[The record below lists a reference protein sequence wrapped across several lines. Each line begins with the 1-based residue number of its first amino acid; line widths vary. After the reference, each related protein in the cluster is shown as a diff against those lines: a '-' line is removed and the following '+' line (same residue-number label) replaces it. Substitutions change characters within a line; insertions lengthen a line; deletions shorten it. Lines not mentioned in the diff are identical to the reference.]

1 MKIPFNNFQ
10 LLHQDIRQELEDA
23 FRRVLNSGWFIL
35 GPEVE
40 SFEKAFAEFLGTSH
54 VVGVASGTDAIA
66 LALKA
71 LNIGDGDE
79 VITTS
84 MTAFPTITGIQITGA
99 VPVVVDIDP
108 TCGLIDTNLI
118 EQSITAKTK
127 AILPVHLYGQCCDM
141 NPIMTIAEKYHLS
154 VIEDCA
160 QSCGA
165 EYRNSMS
172 GTIGHIGCFS
182 FYPTKNLG
190 ALGDAGAVVTGSPEL
205 ADKLRAL
212 RNYGQISRY
221 QHQYDGINSRLDEV
235 QAALLR
241 VKLKYVAKWNAERIR
256 IASLYKT
263 NLPHN
268 ILLTEYDYG
277 KHVYHLFP
285 ILLDNRDEFIEYMKS
300 KEIAV
305 LSHYPVPV
313 HKQPAFKGVAGQ
325 LDKVELF
332 AQRVVSLPISPEL
345 DDDSIYRII
354 AETCK
359 FVNLLNI

>member
-10 LLHQDIRQELEDA
+10 LQHQPIRRELEEA
-23 FRRVLNSGWFIL
+23 FRRVLDSGWFIL

-40 SFEKAFAEFLGTSH
+40 SFEKEFAEFLGISH

-71 LNIGDGDE
+71 LNIGGGDE

-84 MTAFPTITGIQITGA
+84 MTAFPTITGIQIAGA
-99 VPVVVDIDP
+99 VPVVVDIGPAGLLDP
-108 TCGLIDTNLI
+108 CLI
-118 EQSITAKTK
+118 EPSITARTK

-141 NPIMTIAEKYHLS
+141 DPIMAIAKKYNLY

-165 EYRNSMS
+165 EYRGAAS

-190 ALGDAGAVVTGSPEL
+190 ALGDAGAVATSSNEL
-205 ADKLRAL
+205 MIKLRML
-212 RNYGQISRY
+212 RNYGQTSRY

-256 IASLYKT
+256 IASVYKN
-263 NLPHN
+263 NLPHH
-268 ILLTEYDYG
+268 ILLKEYDYG

-285 ILLDNRDEFIEYMKS
+285 VLIEQRDEFIDYMNNCG
-300 KEIAV
+300 ITV

-313 HKQPAFKGVAGQ
+313 HKQPAFKGAAGNVS
-325 LDKVELF
+325 KAEVF
-332 AQRVVSLPISPEL
+332 AHRVVSLPVSPEL
-345 DDDSIYRII
+345 DEDSLCRII
-354 AETCK
+354 TETSK
-359 FVNLLNI
+359 FVNR

>member
-10 LLHQDIRQELEDA
+10 LQHQPIRRELEEA
-23 FRRVLNSGWFIL
+23 FRRVLDSGWFIL

-40 SFEKAFAEFLGTSH
+40 SFEKEFAEFLGISH

-71 LNIGDGDE
+71 LNIGIGDE

-108 TCGLIDTNLI
+108 DCGLIDPNLI

-141 NPIMTIAEKYHLS
+141 APIMAISKKHNLY

-165 EYRNSMS
+165 EYRGSTS

-190 ALGDAGAVVTGSPEL
+190 ALGDAGAVVTSSDEIKE
-205 ADKLRAL
+205 KLKML
-212 RNYGQISRY
+212 RNYGQTSRY
-221 QHQYDGINSRLDEV
+221 HHQYDGMNSRLDEL

-241 VKLKYVAKWNAERIR
+241 VKLKYVAQWNTERIK
-256 IASLYKT
+256 IATIYKN

-268 ILLTEYDYG
+268 ILLNKYDYG
-277 KHVYHLFP
+277 RHVYHLFP
-285 ILLDNRDEFIEYMKS
+285 VLIDKRDEFIEYMNN
-300 KEIAV
+300 KEITV

-313 HKQPAFKGVAGQ
+313 HKQPAFKGVAGH
-325 LDKVELF
+325 LDKVEAF
-332 AQRVVSLPISPEL
+332 ADRVASLPISPEL
-345 DDDSIYRII
+345 SEDNLYKII
-354 AETCK
+354 DAICK
-359 FVNLLNI
+359 FVKP